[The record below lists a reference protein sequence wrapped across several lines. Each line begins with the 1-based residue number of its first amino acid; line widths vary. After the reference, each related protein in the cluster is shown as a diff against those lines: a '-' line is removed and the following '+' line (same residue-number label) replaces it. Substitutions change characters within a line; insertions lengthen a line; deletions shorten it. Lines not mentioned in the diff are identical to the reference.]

1 MVLDLNSLLNIGLIL
16 GFLCDWISGKEGKWK
31 HDKNCL
37 DLVIHYLYI
46 IKSHALV
53 ILPCSE
59 VFDKTVA
66 MSCN

>member
-16 GFLCDWISGKEGKWK
+16 EFLCDWMSGKESKWK

-37 DLVIHYLYI
+37 DLVIYHLDI
-46 IKSHALV
+46 MKSHVLV

-59 VFDKTVA
+59 VFD
-66 MSCN
+66 